1 MDWLTRLPWI
11 GPVVARL
18 MRTHVWR
25 TYETLERVHWTRLAA
40 AITFISF
47 LALFPLIT
55 VGAAIGAAV
64 LSDAKMRDV
73 EGKLA
78 DQVPGI
84 SGQLDLSGLVDNA
97 ATVGVLAGAALLF
110 TGIGW
115 VGSLR
120 ECLRA
125 VWELADEHDNVLLRK
140 LKDGGILLG
149 LGGVALG
156 SFAVSAFAVTAVGW
170 AAEKL
175 DIPEGGAGSWLLRL
189 AAFAAAVGA
198 DFLLLCYVLTWL
210 PGLTPPRRAVVVAAL
225 IGAIGFE
232 LLKSLLSGYMQG
244 VAAKSMY
251 GAFGTP
257 IALLLW
263 INLTAKLSL
272 FCAGWTATPSKA
284 HEILAPD
291 EESDEESD
299 EEPDAAP
306 EESPEA
312 ESGRAE
318 RAHGQRLPGEPG
330 RGVATPAEATPAKAL
345 PVETA
350 DAPAGR
356 QPGADVAGERHP
368 AAHVSRADVSRADV
382 PGGETRGTHVAG
394 AAMYEADV
402 CGKRRSAAGDVPRA
416 HEPGARARDR

>member
-11 GPVVARL
+11 GPIVARL
-18 MRTHVWR
+18 MRTHAWR
-25 TYETLERVHWTRLAA
+25 TYETLERVHWMRLAA

-64 LSDAKMRDV
+64 LSDARMREL

-78 DQVPGI
+78 AQVPGI
-84 SGQLDLSGLVDNA
+84 SGQLDLSALVENA

-125 VWELADEHDNVLLRK
+125 VWELDDEHDNVVLRK

-156 SFAVSAFAVTAVGW
+156 SFAVSTFAVTAVGW
-170 AAEKL
+170 AASEL
-175 DIPEGGAGSWLLRL
+175 DIPEDGVGSWLLRL

-210 PGLTPPRRAVVVAAL
+210 PGVTPPRRAVIVAAL
-225 IGAIGFE
+225 IGAVGFE
-232 LLKSLLSGYMQG
+232 LLKSLLSGYIQG

-263 INLTAKLSL
+263 INFTAKLLL

-284 HEILAPD
+284 HEIPVPPEPADDEPGTTAVATGPPEGQAGPEGRIQLTKGAPA
-291 EESDEESD
+291 
-299 EEPDAAP
+299 EPPHAELVHTGPAPTEAVHARATPEAVDVVRARRDAANAGHAADP
-306 EESPEA
+306 TGAAGAPAEREPEA
-312 ESGRAE
+312 RERPGPGSG
-318 RAHGQRLPGEPG
+318 
-330 RGVATPAEATPAKAL
+330 
-345 PVETA
+345 
-350 DAPAGR
+350 
-356 QPGADVAGERHP
+356 
-368 AAHVSRADVSRADV
+368 
-382 PGGETRGTHVAG
+382 
-394 AAMYEADV
+394 
-402 CGKRRSAAGDVPRA
+402 
-416 HEPGARARDR
+416 